1 MAKKKTT
8 IVHFHCNKCNRA
20 NYTRDLNKKNTPKLE
35 LNKYCRQCKAATT
48 HVNKDTKSK

>member
-8 IVHFHCNKCNRA
+8 IVHFHCKECNRA
-20 NYTRDLNKKNTPKLE
+20 NYTLDLNKKNTPKLE
-35 LNKYCRQCKAATT
+35 LSKYCRQCRKSTT